1 MNDIENKELVIIP
14 EKKIEPNQESIT
26 QTYNELYLIIKSIL
40 LIALVMLIINLIS
53 GIISL
58 IKIIKS

>member
-1 MNDIENKELVIIP
+1 MNDTEKKALVIIP

-40 LIALVMLIINLIS
+40 LIALVMLIITLIS
-53 GIISL
+53 GIIS
-58 IKIIKS
+58 